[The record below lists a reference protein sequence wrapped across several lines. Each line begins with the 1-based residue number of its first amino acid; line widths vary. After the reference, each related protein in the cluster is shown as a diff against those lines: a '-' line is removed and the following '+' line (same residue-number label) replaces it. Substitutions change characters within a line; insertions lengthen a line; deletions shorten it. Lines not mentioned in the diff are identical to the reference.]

1 MASPAIACIGIIG
14 KHVRTASSHSRR
26 PAPQLTP
33 LQDNPLHIALF
44 PPHENEILDMSF
56 LLNTCLDVVDI
67 RRAHKTIGQDLG
79 LLQAVNERLA
89 AYGWLTNTGVKFV
102 IVVDMAGRPPPP
114 PPPPD
119 EGIRRPP
126 PVVGLRD
133 SDLKPAFRAIQTAY
147 IHLLQNPFYMPDDA
161 TPMALA
167 RSQGRAAEIKNQR
180 LISEINRIGN
190 A

>member
-1 MASPAIACIGIIG
+1 
-14 KHVRTASSHSRR
+14 
-26 PAPQLTP
+26 
-33 LQDNPLHIALF
+33 
-44 PPHENEILDMSF
+44 MSF
-56 LLNTCLDVVDI
+56 LLNTCLDVFDI
-67 RRAHKTIGQDLG
+67 HRANKTIDQDLG

-114 PPPPD
+114 E

-147 IHLLQNPFYMPDDA
+147 VHLLQNPFYMPDDM

-167 RSQGRAAEIKNQR
+167 RSQGRAAEIKNKKF
-180 LISEINRIGN
+180 ISEMKRVGN
-190 A
+190 AWALGVTSI